1 MAQDI
6 SLLGAVY
13 SDVPSVLLPKQG
25 GGTAQ
30 FDDTT
35 DADATASDILTG
47 KTAYVNGV
55 KITGTGTGGGGSVT
69 QDQDGFIVLPTT
81 GGGGGGGSSNMVQG
95 TFTTG
100 DTAGVSSFSI
110 PYSGSGY
117 PIMFLA
123 YVNGGIWNGTSG
135 GDSDWYSL
143 VQRYAIGL
151 FMISKQE
158 TNTTPTYASSSSLT
172 QNLATVSVCYKNST
186 SDATVLAMSGGA
198 NVVSFN
204 SGNAET
210 TQNNVMRFK
219 DNGTTVS
226 YYVSTT
232 SRGLAPNTTYAY
244 IVVYSS

>member
-35 DADATASDILTG
+35 DADATASDILSG

-69 QDQDGFIVLPTT
+69 QDQDGFIVLPPT
-81 GGGGGGGSSNMVQG
+81 GGGGGGVTNVVQG

-100 DTAGVSSFSI
+100 NTTGASSFTI

-117 PIMFLA
+117 PIMLLA
-123 YVNGGIWNGTSG
+123 YVNGGIWNNTSG
-135 GDSDWYSL
+135 GDSSWYAL
-143 VQRYAIGL
+143 AQRYAIGS
-151 FMISKQE
+151 FMIQKQE
-158 TNTTPTYASSSSLT
+158 TNTEPTYLASTSLT
-172 QNLATVSVCYKNST
+172 NNLAFVYLCHKNSD
-186 SDATVLAMSGGA
+186 SDSTAFSFTGGK
-198 NVVSFN
+198 NIVSFN
-204 SGNAET
+204 GSNAT
-210 TQNNVMRFK
+210 SSQNDVMKFK
-219 DNGTTVS
+219 NGTTVS
-226 YYVSTT
+226 YYVATSSS
-232 SRGLAPNTTYAY
+232 SRGLASNTTYAY
-244 IVVYSS
+244 IAVYSS